1 MKIKQFED
9 KNLSQYSYAILCD
22 DTKQIALIDPSRNPD
37 PYYNFAKEN
46 GAEIIAVI
54 ETHPHADFVS
64 SHLEIHNSRGA
75 IIYASKLMK
84 ATFPFE
90 EFDEGNILEIGEI
103 KLKALNTPGHSPDS
117 ICILLEHEG
126 KDKAL
131 FSGDTLFIGD
141 CGRPDLRESGGEEGA
156 LREKLAKNMY
166 FSLRNKLLTLDN
178 EVLLYPGHGAGTLC
192 GKALSEANSSTLGAE
207 KISNWSLQEM
217 TEEQFV
223 KELTSDLPFIPAYFP
238 YNVELNKKG
247 ATPFSVST
255 ERVRIADPVKDKET
269 ADLLKEDLWI
279 VDVRDDKLFKKGH
292 LSHSVN
298 IMDGEKFE
306 TWVGSIIRPGERF
319 YLAAQ
324 NIEQLK
330 RMIERAAAIG
340 YESQIEEAFIVD
352 YTEQENKLL
361 NLHHFKEQ
369 PQDYTIVDVRN
380 PSEVKEK
387 KVFTS
392 SLAIPLAELRDRIKE
407 IPTNKPIAV
416 HCAGGYRSAAASSI
430 ISSELEGKANVYDI
444 GEAITEF
451 QETEV

>member
-1 MKIKQFED
+1 
-9 KNLSQYSYAILCD
+9 
-22 DTKQIALIDPSRNPD
+22 
-37 PYYNFAKEN
+37 
-46 GAEIIAVI
+46 
-54 ETHPHADFVS
+54 
-64 SHLEIHNSRGA
+64 
-75 IIYASKLMK
+75 
-84 ATFPFE
+84 
-90 EFDEGNILEIGEI
+90 
-103 KLKALNTPGHSPDS
+103 
-117 ICILLEHEG
+117 
-126 KDKAL
+126 
-131 FSGDTLFIGD
+131 
-141 CGRPDLRESGGEEGA
+141 
-156 LREKLAKNMY
+156 
-166 FSLRNKLLTLDN
+166 
-178 EVLLYPGHGAGTLC
+178 
-192 GKALSEANSSTLGAE
+192 
-207 KISNWSLQEM
+207 
-217 TEEQFV
+217 
-223 KELTSDLPFIPAYFP
+223 
-238 YNVELNKKG
+238 
-247 ATPFSVST
+247 
-255 ERVRIADPVKDKET
+255 
-269 ADLLKEDLWI
+269 
-279 VDVRDDKLFKKGH
+279 
-292 LSHSVN
+292 
-298 IMDGEKFE
+298 MDGEKFE
-306 TWVGSIIRPGERF
+306 TWLGSIIRPGERF